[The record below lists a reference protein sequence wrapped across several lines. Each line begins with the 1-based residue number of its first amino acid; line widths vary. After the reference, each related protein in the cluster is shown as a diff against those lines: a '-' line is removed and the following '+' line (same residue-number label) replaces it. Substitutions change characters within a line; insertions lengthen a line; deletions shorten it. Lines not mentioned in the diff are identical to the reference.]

1 MRSMHK
7 AVILTTLT
15 MFFSMPINS
24 IAFADFN
31 AGSLNRID
39 AGVIDQSV
47 TNDREL
53 RDKLENLRKEQEQ
66 RKLNN
71 SVKYENQ
78 VQQPEQT
85 MVDEQGRVYNP
96 KFLLKGVNFTGN
108 TIYSNDEL
116 NKYYADLIGKEVYID
131 QVLNATMEITKLY
144 AKDGYITSQAYVPQQ
159 KVTNGIITIEI
170 IESEI
175 GNISVQGN
183 KWARESYLR
192 REVLSSNKLK
202 EGKIFNVAN
211 IKTSLDDLNKEDYI
225 QGKIVIE
232 EGDTPKKTDVT
243 LQVKDRFPL
252 EVTIGMDND
261 GRTVVGRER
270 GYLQIKDKN
279 VFGLGDEFYV
289 GGLIGENS
297 GGWFT
302 GYKIPVG
309 KWGTKIGADYS
320 FSSVNP
326 GGPFREYDID
336 GKAHNVKVGIY
347 QPIKKGDNYKIDAD
361 LSLNFL
367 NAKTTSGL
375 FDGAVLNDYQLRIL
389 RAGIDFQ
396 KDDSSGRWLSRAEA
410 SLGLKGLGA
419 TPQEPYLPKTGFQK
433 YNLDVMRLQLLP
445 KDMLLIAR
453 ASGQYSP
460 NKLYAIE
467 QMQQGG
473 QATVRGFEPAL
484 LLGDY
489 GYFASLELRTPVPGL
504 KTILPDKYK
513 HFSDKVRLGYF
524 YDAGYIGNNRTG
536 ISRKMQENFIHSV
549 GVGVNFYLMK
559 NLTASLNL
567 AYPIHE
573 PHNDVSNCKLL
584 FNVST
589 DVASFFFKDPKESL

>member
-71 SVKYENQ
+71 SVKYEDQ

-336 GKAHNVKVGIY
+336 GKAHNVKVGI
-347 QPIKKGDNYKIDAD
+347 
-361 LSLNFL
+361 
-367 NAKTTSGL
+367 
-375 FDGAVLNDYQLRIL
+375 
-389 RAGIDFQ
+389 
-396 KDDSSGRWLSRAEA
+396 
-410 SLGLKGLGA
+410 
-419 TPQEPYLPKTGFQK
+419 
-433 YNLDVMRLQLLP
+433 
-445 KDMLLIAR
+445 
-453 ASGQYSP
+453 
-460 NKLYAIE
+460 
-467 QMQQGG
+467 
-473 QATVRGFEPAL
+473 
-484 LLGDY
+484 
-489 GYFASLELRTPVPGL
+489 
-504 KTILPDKYK
+504 
-513 HFSDKVRLGYF
+513 
-524 YDAGYIGNNRTG
+524 
-536 ISRKMQENFIHSV
+536 
-549 GVGVNFYLMK
+549 
-559 NLTASLNL
+559 
-567 AYPIHE
+567 
-573 PHNDVSNCKLL
+573 
-584 FNVST
+584 
-589 DVASFFFKDPKESL
+589 